1 MLHTKDKVKH
11 LQLTNANGLIQ
22 KNIKMKSK
30 NKWSKKKVYMPP
42 VTTTCGIFFK
52 KFGGHAL

>member
-30 NKWSKKKVYMPP
+30 NKWSKKKVYMPLA
-42 VTTTCGIFFK
+42 TTTCGIFFK